1 MTGTCGDETE
11 LPWFAD
17 DVPSSAHKGWY
28 DFPANTQIT

>member
-17 DVPSSAHKGWY
+17 EVPAGQQHC
-28 DFPANTQIT
+28 Q